1 MDGTTG
7 AGVALAGIIGVGIT
21 GAGVALVGIIMDGID
36 GTVGTDGITGAGVAT
51 DTVGAVLIAH
61 FIAHLMAM
69 PTDMVI
75 ITDITEMD
83 TITIMLVLMDAE
95 VTPEAIIL

>member
-7 AGVALAGIIGVGIT
+7 VGVALAGIIGVGIT
-21 GAGVALVGIIMDGID
+21 GAGVVLVGTIMDGID
-36 GTVGTDGITGAGVAT
+36 GTDGITGAGVDT
-51 DTVGAVLIAH
+51 DTVGAVLIAR
-61 FIAHLMAM
+61 FIARLMVM
-69 PTDMVI
+69 PTDTATI
-75 ITDITEMD
+75 ADMD